1 MTTIK
6 LLMPSIVFA
15 TIFILVMYIGYRV
28 DPKLKAF
35 IDKLLN
41 QKK

>member
-1 MTTIK
+1 MPTIK
-6 LLMPSIVFA
+6 LLMPYIVFA

-35 IDKLLN
+35 IDKIFR
-41 QKK
+41 K